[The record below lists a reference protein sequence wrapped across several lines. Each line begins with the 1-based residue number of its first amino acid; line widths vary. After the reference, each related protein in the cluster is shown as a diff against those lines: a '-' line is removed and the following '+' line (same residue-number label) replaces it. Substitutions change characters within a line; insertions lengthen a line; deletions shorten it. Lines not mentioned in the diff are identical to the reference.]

1 MRSSDIYL
9 PAFVFFI
16 MFINKLEH
24 SVLFYDHFLSFQLN
38 DDSKDSSVDIGH
50 ELLKKNAYSLYNRLF

>member
-1 MRSSDIYL
+1 MRSSNRFI
-9 PAFVFFI
+9 PFVFFI
-16 MFINKLEH
+16 MFINELEH
-24 SVLFYDHFLSFQLN
+24 SVLFYDRFLSFQLN